1 MDERLLAHGGGG
13 VLTDRLIKEEILN
26 SLGNPLLNPLED
38 SAVFEVGNK
47 KFAFTTDSFVV
58 KPLFFPGG
66 DIGRLAVCGTVNDL
80 AVSGALPLYLSLS
93 FILEEG
99 FSVEKLRKIIKSI
112 EETAKEAEVSVI
124 TGDTKV
130 VERGSVD
137 EIFINTA
144 GIGLIEYKNSLSL
157 SGAKAGDK
165 ILINGYMGDHGI
177 SVMMKRMD
185 MEIDLPVKSDVA
197 PLGKLVASVLATSEN
212 IRCLKDPTRGGLA
225 GALNE
230 IATSSS
236 VGITLYEETLP
247 VRREVQGACNLLGFD
262 PLYIA
267 NEGKLLAV
275 CPGDDTERV
284 LSSMKAH
291 PLGKDAAIIGE
302 VSDEPAGK
310 VLLRTSIGGRRIIE
324 RPYGED
330 LPRIC

>member
-1 MDERLLAHGGGG
+1 MDKILLAHGGGG